1 MSSQNFQLTSLSK
14 LFLDLKAELKAVS
27 GETRVS
33 VNNCINRILS
43 KDIFAKY
50 DNPPFDNS
58 AIDGF
63 ALNEDTKATI
73 DNFSLLEGL
82 VKPGC
87 KATVALQ
94 KNEGIEILTGAPVP
108 SGTTRIIFKENT
120 KKEDQRIYFVQKDV
134 KENNI
139 RLQGE
144 DFRKGDLLFKKG
156 NQIRVTDLATLIGSG
171 NSSVPIFKRLKV
183 GLITTGNELKSN
195 IERQSNSSSYIFD
208 TNFVPLN
215 RLLKSW
221 GHSVVSIGSV
231 RDNLDLLRD
240 KINDN
245 LERVDVF
252 LTTGGVSTGDED
264 FVAQFLNGEAQVINW
279 RIAIKPGRPF
289 ICAKLGNKYVFGLP
303 GNPVAAFIC
312 ALIILR
318 PSLGRIGGEKTWF
331 KPFSFKAKANFVK
344 HKRSGRTEFLRAN
357 LNQKD
362 GFVSIYP
369 FEGSGRLSS
378 LSWSNGIIELND
390 GEQNIEKG
398 DLIDF
403 IPYQSFF

>member
-1 MSSQNFQLTSLSK
+1 MSSPNFQLTSLGK
-14 LFLDLKAELKAVS
+14 LFLNLKAELKAVS
-27 GETRVS
+27 VETSVS
-33 VNNCINRILS
+33 VDNCVNRILS

-63 ALNEDTKATI
+63 ALNEDTEATI
-73 DNFSLLEGL
+73 DSFSLLEGL

-87 KATVALQ
+87 KATATLQ
-94 KNEGIEILTGAPVP
+94 KNEGIKILTGAPLP

-120 KKEDQRIYFVQKDV
+120 KEKDQKIYFVQKDV

-144 DFRKGDLLFKKG
+144 DFKKGDLLFKKG
-156 NQIRVTDLATLIGSG
+156 DQIRITDLAALIGSG
-171 NSSVPIFKRLKV
+171 NSSVPIVKPLKV
-183 GLITTGNELKSN
+183 GLITTGNELKPS
-195 IERQSNSSSYIFD
+195 IERQRSSFIFD
-208 TNFVPLN
+208 TNFVPLK
-215 RLLKSW
+215 RVLKSW

-231 RDNLDLLRD
+231 GDNLDLLRD
-240 KINDN
+240 KIHDN

-252 LTTGGVSTGDED
+252 VTTGGVSTGKED
-264 FVAQFLNGEAQVINW
+264 FVAQFLNREAQVINW

-303 GNPVAAFIC
+303 GNPVAAFVC

-331 KPFSFKAKANFVK
+331 EPLSFKTKANFVK
-344 HKRSGRTEFLRAN
+344 HKRSGRSEFLRAN
-357 LNQKD
+357 LNQED

-378 LSWSNGIIELND
+378 LSWSNGIIKLND
-390 GEQNIEKG
+390 SEQNIEKG

>member
-1 MSSQNFQLTSLSK
+1 MSSPNFQLTSLGK

-27 GETRVS
+27 AETRVS
-33 VNNCINRILS
+33 VDNCVNRILS

-63 ALNEDTKATI
+63 ALNEDTEATI
-73 DNFSLLEGL
+73 DSFSLLEGL

-87 KATVALQ
+87 KATVTLQ
-94 KNEGIEILTGAPVP
+94 KNEGIKILTGAHTPP
-108 SGTTRIIFKENT
+108 GTTRIIFKENT
-120 KKEDQRIYFVQKDV
+120 KEKDQKIYFVQKDG

-144 DFRKGDLLFKKG
+144 DFKKGDLLFKKG
-156 NQIRVTDLATLIGSG
+156 DQIRITDLAALIGSG
-171 NSSVPIFKRLKV
+171 NSSVPIVKPLKV
-183 GLITTGNELKSN
+183 GLITTGNELKSS
-195 IERQSNSSSYIFD
+195 IERQSSSFIFD
-208 TNFVPLN
+208 TNFVPLKTV
-215 RLLKSW
+215 LKSW

-231 RDNLDLLRD
+231 GDNLDLLRD
-240 KINDN
+240 KIHDN
-245 LERVDVF
+245 FERVDVF
-252 LTTGGVSTGDED
+252 VTTGGVSTGKED
-264 FVAQFLNGEAQVINW
+264 FVAQFLNREAQVINW

-312 ALIILR
+312 TLIILR
-318 PSLGRIGGEKTWF
+318 PSLGRIGGEKNWF
-331 KPFSFKAKANFVK
+331 KPFSFKTKANFVK
-344 HKRSGRTEFLRAN
+344 HKRSGRSEFLRAN
-357 LNQKD
+357 LNQED

-369 FEGSGRLSS
+369 LEGSGRLSS
-378 LSWSNGIIELND
+378 LSWSNGIIKLNH

>member
-1 MSSQNFQLTSLSK
+1 M
-14 LFLDLKAELKAVS
+14 DLKAELKAVS
-27 GETRVS
+27 AETRVS
-33 VNNCINRILS
+33 VDNCVNRILS

-63 ALNEDTKATI
+63 ALNEDTTATI

-87 KATVALQ
+87 NATVALQ
-94 KNEGIEILTGAPVP
+94 KNEGIKILTGAPVP

-120 KKEDQRIYFVQKDV
+120 KEQDQKIYFVQKDV

-144 DFRKGDLLFKKG
+144 DFKKGDLLFKKG
-156 NQIRVTDLATLIGSG
+156 NQIKITDLAALIGSG
-171 NSSVPIFKRLKV
+171 NLSIPIVKPLKV

-195 IERQSNSSSYIFD
+195 IERHSSSSFIFD
-208 TNFVPLN
+208 TNFLPLN
-215 RLLKSW
+215 RVLKSW

-231 RDNLDLLRD
+231 EDNLDLLRD
-240 KINDN
+240 KIHDN

-252 LTTGGVSTGDED
+252 VTTGGVSTGKED
-264 FVAQFLNGEAQVINW
+264 FVAQFLNREAQVINW

-289 ICAKLGNKYVFGLP
+289 IWAKLRNKYVFGLP

-318 PSLGRIGGEKTWF
+318 PSLGRIGGEKSWF
-331 KPFSFKAKANFVK
+331 KPFSFKTKANFVK
-344 HKRSGRTEFLRAN
+344 HKRSGRSEFLRAN
-357 LNQKD
+357 LNQED

-378 LSWSNGIIELND
+378 LSWSNGIIKLND
-390 GEQNIEKG
+390 GEQNIAKG

>member
-1 MSSQNFQLTSLSK
+1 MSYQNFKLTPLSK

-27 GETRVS
+27 GETKVS
-33 VNNCINRILS
+33 VDKCINRILS
-43 KDIFAKY
+43 KDILAKY

-63 ALNEDTKATI
+63 ALNDDTEVTS

-87 KATVALQ
+87 ESTVALQ
-94 KNEGIEILTGAPVP
+94 KNEGIKILTGAPIP

-120 KKEDQRIYFVQKDV
+120 KEKHRRIYFVQNDV

-144 DFRKGDLLFKKG
+144 DFKKGDLLFKKG
-156 NQIRVTDLATLIGSG
+156 NQIRITDLPALIGSG
-171 NSSVPIFKRLKV
+171 NSSVPIVRPVKV
-183 GLITTGNELKSN
+183 GLITTGNELYPDLEGQVS
-195 IERQSNSSSYIFD
+195 RSFIFD
-208 TNFVPLN
+208 TNFIPLN
-215 RLLKSW
+215 RVLKSW

-231 RDNLDLLRD
+231 EDNIDLLRD
-240 KINDN
+240 KIHNN
-245 LERVDVF
+245 LDRVDVF
-252 LTTGGVSTGDED
+252 VTTGGVSTGRED
-264 FVAQFLNGEAQVINW
+264 FVSQFLNREAQVINW

-331 KPFSFKAKANFVK
+331 KPLSFKTKANFVK
-344 HKRSGRTEFLRAN
+344 HKRSGRSEFLRAN
-357 LNQKD
+357 LNQED

-369 FEGSGRLSS
+369 LEGSGRLSS
-378 LSWSNGIIELND
+378 LSWSNGIIKLND

-398 DLIDF
+398 DLVDF

>member
-1 MSSQNFQLTSLSK
+1 MSSPNFQLTSLGK
-14 LFLDLKAELKAVS
+14 LFLNLKAKLKAVS
-27 GETRVS
+27 VETS
-33 VNNCINRILS
+33 VNVDNCVNRILS

-63 ALNEDTKATI
+63 ALNEDTEATI
-73 DNFSLLEGL
+73 DSFSLLEGL

-87 KATVALQ
+87 KATATLQ
-94 KNEGIEILTGAPVP
+94 KNEGIKILTGAPLP

-120 KKEDQRIYFVQKDV
+120 KEKDQKIYFVQKDV

-144 DFRKGDLLFKKG
+144 DFKKGDLLFKKG
-156 NQIRVTDLATLIGSG
+156 DQIRITDLAALIGSG
-171 NSSVPIFKRLKV
+171 NSSVPIVKPLKV
-183 GLITTGNELKSN
+183 GLITTGNELKSS
-195 IERQSNSSSYIFD
+195 IKRQSSSFIFD
-208 TNFVPLN
+208 TNFVPLKTV
-215 RLLKSW
+215 LKSW

-231 RDNLDLLRD
+231 GDNLDLLRD
-240 KINDN
+240 KIHDN

-252 LTTGGVSTGDED
+252 VTTGGVSTGKED
-264 FVAQFLNGEAQVINW
+264 FVAQFLNREAQVINW

-331 KPFSFKAKANFVK
+331 EPLSFKTKANFVK
-344 HKRSGRTEFLRAN
+344 HKRSGRSEFLRAN
-357 LNQKD
+357 LNQED

-378 LSWSNGIIELND
+378 LFWSNGIIKLND
-390 GEQNIEKG
+390 SKQNIEKG

>member
-1 MSSQNFQLTSLSK
+1 MNSQYFQLTSLSK
-14 LFLDLKAELKAVS
+14 LFLNLKAELKAVS

-33 VNNCINRILS
+33 VDKCVNRILS
-43 KDIFAKY
+43 KDIFAKC

-63 ALNEDTKATI
+63 ALNEDTKDAI
-73 DNFSLLEGL
+73 DNFSLIEGL

-87 KATVALQ
+87 KSTVALQ
-94 KNEGIEILTGAPVP
+94 KNEGIKILTGAPIP
-108 SGTTRIIFKENT
+108 SGTTRIIFQENT
-120 KKEDQRIYFVQKDV
+120 KEENQKIYFVQNDV

-144 DFRKGDLLFKKG
+144 DFKKGDLLFKRG
-156 NQIRVTDLATLIGSG
+156 NQIRITDLPALIGSG
-171 NSSVPIFKRLKV
+171 NSSVPIVKPLKV
-183 GLITTGNELKSN
+183 GLITTGNELKPN
-195 IERQSNSSSYIFD
+195 IDRLSSSSSFIFD

-215 RLLKSW
+215 MMLKSW

-231 RDNLDLLRD
+231 GDNLDLLRD
-240 KINDN
+240 KIHDN
-245 LERVDVF
+245 SERVDVF
-252 LTTGGVSTGDED
+252 VTTGGVSTGKED
-264 FVAQFLNGEAQVINW
+264 FVGQFLSREAQVINW
-279 RIAIKPGRPF
+279 RVAIKPGRPF

-318 PSLGRIGGEKTWF
+318 PSLGRIGGEKSWF
-331 KPFSFKAKANFVK
+331 KPISFKAKANFVK
-344 HKRSGRTEFLRAN
+344 HKRPGRSEFLRAK
-357 LNQKD
+357 LSQGD

-378 LSWSNGIIELND
+378 LSSSNGIIKLND
-390 GEQNIEKG
+390 SEQNIEKG

>member
-1 MSSQNFQLTSLSK
+1 MNSQNFQLTSLSK
-14 LFLDLKAELKAVS
+14 LFLDLKTELKSVS
-27 GETRVS
+27 GKTRVS
-33 VNNCINRILS
+33 VDNSVNRILS

-87 KATVALQ
+87 KATVALK
-94 KNEGIEILTGAPVP
+94 KNEGIKILTGAPIP
-108 SGTTRIIFKENT
+108 SGTTRIIFQENT
-120 KKEDQRIYFVQKDV
+120 KEEDQKIHFVQNDG

-144 DFRKGDLLFKKG
+144 DFKKGDLLFKKG
-156 NQIRVTDLATLIGSG
+156 NQIKITDLAALIGSG
-171 NSSVPIFKRLKV
+171 HSSVPIVKPLKV

-195 IERQSNSSSYIFD
+195 IDKQSISSFIFD

-215 RLLKSW
+215 RMIKSW

-231 RDNLDLLRD
+231 GDNLDLLRD
-240 KINDN
+240 KIHDN

-252 LTTGGVSTGDED
+252 VTTGGVSTGKED
-264 FVAQFLNGEAQVINW
+264 FVAQFLNREAQVINW

-289 ICAKLGNKYVFGLP
+289 ICAKLGTKYVFGLP

-318 PSLGRIGGEKTWF
+318 PSLGRIGGEKSWF

-344 HKRSGRTEFLRAN
+344 HKRSGRSEFLRAN
-357 LNQKD
+357 LNNED

-378 LSWSNGIIELND
+378 LSWSNGLIKLND
-390 GEQNIEKG
+390 SEQNIKKG
-398 DLIDF
+398 DLINF